1 MLRALYR
8 NSAITRLYEQ
18 MAETETLNHS
28 AEATIFAPAT
38 AAGASGVA
46 VFRISGIQAKA
57 ALEAICDKPAPA
69 PRMAALRHL
78 RCPVSH
84 ETLDHALVLFFPA
97 PHSFTGEDVVELHTH
112 GGRAVWQAV
121 TESLSALSGLR
132 LAEPGEFTRRAFI
145 NGKMDLTAAEG
156 IADLIHAE
164 TTAQRKQALRMVQG
178 ELEKQYES
186 YRHQLIRSMA
196 LVEAY
201 IDFPDEDIPDSVYE
215 ELNGEVRA
223 LRSDLAHHLSDNRR
237 GERIRDGL
245 YAVILGPPNAGKS
258 TLMNYLAKR
267 DVSIVSH
274 TAGTTRDVIEVHLA
288 LAGYPIII
296 ADTAGIRESSDD
308 IESEGVRRA
317 LARAEHA
324 DLKIVVFDAADM
336 PSPDATA
343 MAQVDDDTLVVIN
356 KTDTAPEWQLPA
368 IWQGREKLHAISLHK
383 GEGVD
388 DLLKA
393 LENHISGL
401 FFSETSPIITRTRHR
416 RAIERCVTH
425 LDAFLAGGPVELI
438 GEELR
443 LGVAAMASVTGRVDV
458 DEILG
463 EIFSSF
469 CIGK

>member
-1 MLRALYR
+1 MAQTPTL
-8 NSAITRLYEQ
+8 NSAH
-18 MAETETLNHS
+18 A
-28 AEATIFAPAT
+28 ATIFAPAT
-38 AAGASGVA
+38 PAGASGVA
-46 VFRISGIQAKA
+46 VFRLSGPHAKA
-57 ALEAICDKPAPA
+57 ALEALSGKPAPA
-69 PRMAALRHL
+69 PRMAALRRL
-78 RCPVSH
+78 VDSVSH
-84 ETLDHALVLFFPA
+84 ETIDHALALFFPA

-121 TESLSALSGLR
+121 TEALSALPHLR
-132 LAEPGEFTRRAFI
+132 LAEPGEFTRRAFL

-164 TTAQRKQALRMVQG
+164 TAAQRRQALRMVQG
-178 ELEKQYES
+178 ELERQYES
-186 YRHQLIRSMA
+186 YRQRLVRSMA

-201 IDFPDEDIPDSVYE
+201 IDFPDEDIPDSVTA
-215 ELNGEVRA
+215 ELREEVRT
-223 LRSDLAHHLSDNRR
+223 LRDDLARHLADNRR

-267 DVSIVSH
+267 DVSIVSQ

-288 LAGYPIII
+288 LAGYPVIV
-296 ADTAGIRESSDD
+296 ADTAGLRESADD
-308 IESEGVRRA
+308 IEAEGIRRA
-317 LARAEHA
+317 LDRAAHA
-324 DLKIVVFDAADM
+324 DLKIAVFDAADM

-343 MAQVDDDTLVVIN
+343 MAQVDDETLIVIN
-356 KTDTAPEWQLPA
+356 KTDTAPDWKLPPQ
-368 IWQGREKLHAISLHK
+368 WQGRSDVHALSLHR

-393 LENHISGL
+393 LENRISGL

-416 RAIERCVTH
+416 RAIERCVAH

-443 LGVAAMASVTGRVDV
+443 LGVYAMASVTGRVDV

>member
-1 MLRALYR
+1 MAQRQTE
-8 NSAITRLYEQ
+8 NSADG
-18 MAETETLNHS
+18 TELLAT
-28 AEATIFAPAT
+28 ADTIFAPAT
-38 AAGASGVA
+38 ALGAAGVT
-46 VFRISGIQAKA
+46 VFRISGAAAKA
-57 ALEAICDKPAPA
+57 ALEALTQKPCPA
-69 PRMAALRHL
+69 PRMAALRALKH
-78 RCPVSH
+78 PVSH
-84 ETLDHALVLFFPA
+84 ETLDHALALYFPA

-121 TESLSALSGLR
+121 TEALSALPRLR
-132 LAEPGEFTRRAFI
+132 LAEPGEFTRRAFT

-164 TTAQRKQALRMVQG
+164 TAAQRKQALRMVQG
-178 ELEKQYES
+178 ELEAQYES
-186 YRHQLIRSMA
+186 YRQRIIRSMA

-201 IDFPDEDIPDSVYE
+201 IDFPDEDIPDSVYD
-215 ELNGEVRA
+215 ELNDEVRE
-223 LRSDLAHHLSDNRR
+223 LRDDLAAHLADNRR

-267 DVSIVSH
+267 DVSIVSQ

-288 LAGYPIII
+288 LAGYPLII
-296 ADTAGIRESSDD
+296 ADTAGLRESTDD
-308 IESEGVRRA
+308 IENEGVRRA
-317 LARAEHA
+317 LERASKA
-324 DLKIVVFDAADM
+324 DVKIAVFDAANVAT
-336 PSPDATA
+336 PDATTL
-343 MAQVDDDTLVVIN
+343 AQIDDETLIVIN
-356 KTDTAPEWQLPA
+356 KTDAAPNWQLPA
-368 IWQGREKLHAISLHK
+368 AWQGRNLLFPISLHAR
-383 GEGVD
+383 EGVD

-416 RAIERCVTH
+416 RAIERCVAH
-425 LDAFLAGGPVELI
+425 LDKFLAGGPVELI

-443 LGVAAMASVTGRVDV
+443 LGVYAMASVTGRVDV

>member
-1 MLRALYR
+1 
-8 NSAITRLYEQ
+8 
-18 MAETETLNHS
+18 MAQTQTLN
-28 AEATIFAPAT
+28 AAANATIFAPAT
-38 AAGASGVA
+38 AAGAAGVS
-46 VFRISGIQAKA
+46 VFRLSGIGAKA
-57 ALEAICDKPAPA
+57 ALESLTGKPTPA
-69 PRMAALRHL
+69 PRMAALRVL
-78 RCPVSH
+78 RDPDSH
-84 ETLDHALVLFFPA
+84 ETLDHALVLYFPA

-112 GGRAVWQAV
+112 GGRAVLQAV
-121 TESLSALSGLR
+121 TEALSALPDLR
-132 LAEPGEFTRRAFI
+132 LAEPGEFSRRGFI

-164 TTAQRKQALRMVQG
+164 TAAQRRQALRMVQG

-186 YRHQLIRSMA
+186 YRQQLIHSMA

-215 ELNGEVRA
+215 ELNNEVRT
-223 LRSDLAHHLSDNRR
+223 LREDLAAHLADNRR

-267 DVSIVSH
+267 DVSIVSQ

-288 LAGYPIII
+288 LAGYPVII
-296 ADTAGIRESSDD
+296 ADTAGLRESSDE
-308 IESEGVRRA
+308 IETEGVRRA
-317 LARAEHA
+317 LERAKHA
-324 DLKIVVFDAADM
+324 DLRLAVFDAADM
-336 PSPDATA
+336 TAPDATTL
-343 MAQVDDDTLVVIN
+343 AQVDDNTLIVIN
-356 KTDTAPEWQLPA
+356 KTDTSPDWILPQAWQRRAHIYPL
-368 IWQGREKLHAISLHK
+368 SLHD
-383 GEGVD
+383 GTGVD

-393 LENHISGL
+393 LENHIYGL

-416 RAIERCVTH
+416 RAIERCVAH
-425 LDAFLAGGPVELI
+425 LDNFLAGGPVELI

-443 LGVAAMASVTGRVDV
+443 LGVMAMASVTGRVDV

-463 EIFSSF
+463 EIFSAF

>member
-1 MLRALYR
+1 MAQRQTE
-8 NSAITRLYEQ
+8 NSAES
-18 MAETETLNHS
+18 TELLAT
-28 AEATIFAPAT
+28 ADTIFAPAT
-38 AAGASGVA
+38 ALGAAGVT
-46 VFRISGIQAKA
+46 VFRISGAAAKA
-57 ALEAICDKPAPA
+57 ALEALTQKPCPA
-69 PRMAALRHL
+69 PRMAALRALKH
-78 RCPVSH
+78 PVSH
-84 ETLDHALVLFFPA
+84 ETLDHALALYFPA

-121 TESLSALSGLR
+121 TEALSALPRLR
-132 LAEPGEFTRRAFI
+132 LAEPGEFTRRAFT

-164 TTAQRKQALRMVQG
+164 TAAQRKQALRMVQG
-178 ELEKQYES
+178 ELEAQYES
-186 YRHQLIRSMA
+186 YRQRIIRSMA

-201 IDFPDEDIPDSVYE
+201 IDFPDEDIPDSVYD
-215 ELNGEVRA
+215 ELNDEVRE
-223 LRSDLAHHLSDNRR
+223 LRDDLAAHLADNRR

-267 DVSIVSH
+267 DVSIVSQ

-288 LAGYPIII
+288 LAGYPLII
-296 ADTAGIRESSDD
+296 ADTAGLRESTDD
-308 IESEGVRRA
+308 IENEGVRRA
-317 LARAEHA
+317 LERASKA
-324 DLKIVVFDAADM
+324 DVKIAVFDAADISK
-336 PSPDATA
+336 PHATTL
-343 MAQVDDDTLVVIN
+343 AQIDDDTLIVIN
-356 KTDTAPEWQLPA
+356 KTDAARNWQLPA
-368 IWQGREKLHAISLHK
+368 AWQGRNLLFPISLHAR
-383 GEGVD
+383 EGVD

-416 RAIERCVTH
+416 RAIERCVAH
-425 LDAFLAGGPVELI
+425 LDKFLAGGPVELI

-443 LGVAAMASVTGRVDV
+443 LGVYAMASVTGRVDV

>member
-1 MLRALYR
+1 
-8 NSAITRLYEQ
+8 
-18 MAETETLNHS
+18 MAQTQTLNN
-28 AEATIFAPAT
+28 ANATTIFAPAT

-46 VFRISGIQAKA
+46 VFRLSGPHARA
-57 ALEAICDKPAPA
+57 ALEAVSGKSSPA
-69 PRMAALRHL
+69 PRMAALRRL
-78 RCPVSH
+78 VDPVSH
-84 ETLDHALVLFFPA
+84 ETIDHALVLFFPA

-121 TESLSALSGLR
+121 TEALSALPHLR
-132 LAEPGEFTRRAFI
+132 LAEPGEFTRRAFV

-164 TTAQRKQALRMVQG
+164 TSAQRKQALRMVQG
-178 ELEKQYES
+178 ELERQYES
-186 YRHQLIRSMA
+186 YRQRLIRSMA

-215 ELNGEVRA
+215 ELNAEVRE
-223 LRSDLAHHLSDNRR
+223 LRGDLARHLADNRR

-267 DVSIVSH
+267 DVSIVSQ

-288 LAGYPIII
+288 LAGYPVIV
-296 ADTAGIRESSDD
+296 ADTAGLRKSTND
-308 IESEGVRRA
+308 IEAEGVRRA
-317 LARAEHA
+317 LARAAHA
-324 DLKIVVFDAADM
+324 DLRIAVFDAADM
-336 PSPDATA
+336 PSPDATT
-343 MAQVDDDTLVVIN
+343 MAQVEADTLVVIN
-356 KTDTAPEWQLPA
+356 KTDAAPDWELPPEWR
-368 IWQGREKLHAISLHK
+368 GRAVYPLSLHR

-393 LENHISGL
+393 LENRISGL

-416 RAIERCVTH
+416 RAIERCVAH
-425 LDAFLAGGPVELI
+425 LDVFLAGGPVELI

-443 LGVAAMASVTGRVDV
+443 LGVYAMASVTGRVDV
-458 DEILG
+458 DDILG